1 MAKDLTLNN
10 NKIKAS
16 VGEKIFNVFNIL
28 FMIAMMFVMFYP
40 MWHVVC
46 ASFSDPRAI
55 AAHDG
60 VLLAPKGF
68 SLVAYELMA
77 KNPNILNSYG
87 NTLYV
92 LVFGLAI
99 NMVMTC
105 LCAYVLS
112 RRNVMLNKPITLMIV
127 FTMYFSGGLIP
138 CYLNIRDLGL
148 LDSLWSLIIP
158 GAIATYNMIV
168 LRTGF
173 ASVPESLEES
183 AKIDG
188 ASNLRILWQII
199 IPLSKASLAVICLY
213 YAVAHW
219 NSWFNAMIY
228 LNRRE
233 LFPLQLILRE
243 ILINND
249 TSTMV
254 NDVTVQGGAGEASFV
269 SETVKYA
276 VIIVSTVPILCL
288 YPFIQKYFTKGV
300 MVGAVKG

>member
-1 MAKDLTLNN
+1 MNN
-10 NKIKAS
+10 NSIKISKA
-16 VGEKIFNVFNIL
+16 ERTFDIFNIL
-28 FMIAMMFVMFYP
+28 FMCVMMFIMFYP

-46 ASFSDPRAI
+46 ASFSNARELS
-55 AAHDG
+55 AHTG
-60 VLLAPKGF
+60 ILLWPKGY
-68 SLVAYELMA
+68 SLSAYKLMM
-77 KNPNILNSYG
+77 KNPMILKGYG
-87 NTLYV
+87 NTLFI
-92 LVFGLAI
+92 LGFGLAI
-99 NMVMTC
+99 NMFMTS
-105 LCAYVLS
+105 LAAYVLS
-112 RRNVMLNKPITLMIV
+112 RRNVLLNKPLTIIIV

-138 CYLNIRDLGL
+138 TYLNIIQLGL
-148 LDSLWSLIIP
+148 EDSLWAVIVP
-158 GAIATYNMIV
+158 GAISTYNMIV

-199 IPLSKASLAVICLY
+199 LPLSMATFAVVCLY

-219 NSWFNAMIY
+219 NAWFNAMLY
-228 LNRRE
+228 LTTRDKY
-233 LFPLQLILRE
+233 PIQLILRE

-249 TSTMV
+249 TTSMV
-254 NDVTVQGGAGEASFV
+254 NAMDVGAGDSSFV

-276 VIIVSTVPILCL
+276 VIIVSVVPILCV

>member
-1 MAKDLTLNN
+1 
-10 NKIKAS
+10 
-16 VGEKIFNVFNIL
+16 
-28 FMIAMMFVMFYP
+28 
-40 MWHVVC
+40 
-46 ASFSDPRAI
+46 
-55 AAHDG
+55 
-60 VLLAPKGF
+60 
-68 SLVAYELMA
+68 
-77 KNPNILNSYG
+77 
-87 NTLYV
+87 
-92 LVFGLAI
+92 
-99 NMVMTC
+99 MVMTC

-138 CYLNIRDLGL
+138 TYLNIRDLGL
-148 LDSLWSLIIP
+148 IDSLWSLIIP
-158 GAIATYNMIV
+158 GAISTYNMIV

-188 ASNLRILWQII
+188 ASNIRILWQII

-213 YAVAHW
+213 YAVGHW
-219 NSWFNAMIY
+219 NSWFNAMLYI
-228 LNRRE
+228 NRRE

-249 TSTMV
+249 TSSMV

>member
-1 MAKDLTLNN
+1 MNN
-10 NKIKAS
+10 NAIKISKA
-16 VGEKIFNVFNIL
+16 ERTFDVFNIL
-28 FMIAMMFVMFYP
+28 FMCVMMFVMFYP

-46 ASFSDPRAI
+46 ASFSNARELS
-55 AAHDG
+55 AHTG
-60 VLLAPKGF
+60 ILLWPKGY
-68 SLVAYELMA
+68 SLSAYKLMM
-77 KNPNILNSYG
+77 KNPMILRGYG
-87 NTLYV
+87 NTLFI
-92 LVFGLAI
+92 LGFGLAI
-99 NMVMTC
+99 NMFMTS
-105 LCAYVLS
+105 LAAYVLS
-112 RRNVMLNKPITLMIV
+112 RRNVLLNKPLTIIIV

-138 CYLNIRDLGL
+138 TYLNIIQLGL
-148 LDSLWSLIIP
+148 EDSLWAVIVP
-158 GAIATYNMIV
+158 GAISTYNMIV

-199 IPLSKASLAVICLY
+199 LPLSMATFAVVCLY

-219 NSWFNAMIY
+219 NAWFNAMLY
-228 LNRRE
+228 LTTRE
-233 LFPLQLILRE
+233 KYPIQLILRE

-249 TSTMV
+249 TTSMV
-254 NDVTVQGGAGEASFV
+254 NAMDVGAGDSSFV

-276 VIIVSTVPILCL
+276 VIIVSVVPILCV

>member
-1 MAKDLTLNN
+1 
-10 NKIKAS
+10 
-16 VGEKIFNVFNIL
+16 
-28 FMIAMMFVMFYP
+28 
-40 MWHVVC
+40 
-46 ASFSDPRAI
+46 
-55 AAHDG
+55 
-60 VLLAPKGF
+60 
-68 SLVAYELMA
+68 
-77 KNPNILNSYG
+77 
-87 NTLYV
+87 
-92 LVFGLAI
+92 
-99 NMVMTC
+99 
-105 LCAYVLS
+105 
-112 RRNVMLNKPITLMIV
+112 MIV

-138 CYLNIRDLGL
+138 TYLNIRDLGM

-158 GAIATYNMIV
+158 GAISTYNMIV

-188 ASNLRILWQII
+188 ASNIRILWQII

-213 YAVAHW
+213 YAVGHW

-249 TSTMV
+249 TSSMV